1 MIIERIDLYEYYG
14 KERGSV
20 NGGYLTVYARTESK
34 EIKPRIRPA
43 MLIMPGGAYCMY
55 SDREGEPVA
64 IKFLDA
70 GFVLRCKNVLS
81 NAAYKGVKNHENL
94 SYGRRGIYRFSHGGT
109 ALCRRL

>member
-43 MLIMPGGAYCMY
+43 MLIIPLLQA
-55 SDREGEPVA
+55 
-64 IKFLDA
+64 
-70 GFVLRCKNVLS
+70 
-81 NAAYKGVKNHENL
+81 
-94 SYGRRGIYRFSHGGT
+94 RRIM
-109 ALCRRL
+109 